1 MRDVK
6 LCWSSVGGFAGL
18 VLTSTSALAG
28 TLPTIPEPSVLSLL
42 GLAGVVA
49 AVVAIRRRKK

>member
-6 LCWSSVGGFAGL
+6 LCWSSLGVFAGL

-28 TLPTIPEPSVLSLL
+28 GPVPVPEPSALSLL

-49 AVVAIRRRKK
+49 AVVAIRRRK